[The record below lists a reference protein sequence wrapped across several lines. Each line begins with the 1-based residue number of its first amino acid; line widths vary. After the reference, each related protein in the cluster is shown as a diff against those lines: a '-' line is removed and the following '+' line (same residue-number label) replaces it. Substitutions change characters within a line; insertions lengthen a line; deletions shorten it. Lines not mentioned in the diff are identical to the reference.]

1 MSVRPSP
8 ASRPVAVVLFPLGLV
23 LQLGCGE
30 GDIIT
35 LGQDDPRP
43 RFLDAGR
50 AIGPINSPWDDD
62 NPTLTED
69 MLEIFFTSDRDD
81 GDPDE
86 LDDEDEDN
94 DRDVYYAKR
103 KSRTEPFDEPVKVTQ
118 ASSEDEETSS
128 VISPNGLTLWV
139 GTDRALIDGNDS
151 DDDDHDIWFTTRPDR
166 ESEWDTL
173 RPLEELNSG
182 YDDIPRPLAL
192 NGTIMPIASRRLTQG
207 GAYETFL
214 ARRATENGEFSPDME
229 PIPEISA
236 EDRSSV
242 DAFMTNDGR
251 LLFFNRA
258 EGPEEGELFMSWRRS
273 PEDSFSEPL
282 PLDAIGGAQYRDP
295 WVDKDGT
302 RFVFSSNRGDGE
314 GGLDI
319 YMAFIELPSASDLA
333 SR

>member
-1 MSVRPSP
+1 MR
-8 ASRPVAVVLFPLGLV
+8 RVALLPLTLV

-35 LGQDDPRP
+35 LGQGDPRP

-69 MLEIFFTSDRDD
+69 MLEIFFTSDRPDPGESD
-81 GDPDE
+81 GE
-86 LDDEDEDN
+86 DDEN
-94 DRDVYYAKR
+94 GDRDVYYAKR
-103 KSRTEPFDEPVKVTQ
+103 EFRTEPFGAPEKVLE

-128 VISPNGLTLWV
+128 VISPDGLMLWV
-139 GTDRALIDGNDS
+139 GTDRALIDGNDN
-151 DDDDHDIWFTTRPDR
+151 DDDDHDIWFTTRASR
-166 ESEWDTL
+166 ESKWETL
-173 RPLEELNSG
+173 RPLSELNTEF
-182 YDDIPRPLAL
+182 DDIPRPLAL
-192 NGTIMPIASRRLTQG
+192 NGTIMPIASRRSTRG

-214 ARRATENGEFSPDME
+214 ARRATVADEFSPDEE
-229 PIPEISA
+229 PIPEISV

-242 DAFMTNDGR
+242 DAFMTNDGL

-273 PEDSFSEPL
+273 PSDPFSEPL
-282 PLDAIGGAQYRDP
+282 PLDAIGGDDYRDP

-302 RFVFSSNRGDGE
+302 RFVFTSNRGDGQGE
-314 GGLDI
+314 LDI
-319 YMAFIELPSASDLA
+319 YMAFIQLPSSRDLA